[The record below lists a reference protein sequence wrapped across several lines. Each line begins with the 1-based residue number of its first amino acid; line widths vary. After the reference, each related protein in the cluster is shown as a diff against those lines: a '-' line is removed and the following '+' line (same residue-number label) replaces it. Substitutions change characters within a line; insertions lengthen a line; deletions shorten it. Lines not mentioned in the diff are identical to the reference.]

1 MEFPVSTEQ
10 LYLAYFDTLG
20 FECIINLSEI
30 DKKKM
35 WASLKG
41 EEYKM
46 PAFHM
51 IMRAKA
57 NPQRFPEIYTFW
69 SEIDYKTLLEYSR
82 DNAQGL
88 ADLLREKGN
97 PVFVTPRQ
105 KEVIK

>member
-1 MEFPVSTEQ
+1 MSTNN

-20 FECIINLSEI
+20 FECLINLSDI

-35 WASLKG
+35 WAALKG
-41 EEYKM
+41 EDYKM
-46 PAFHM
+46 PAFHL

-69 SEIDYKTLLEYSR
+69 SEIDYETLLQYTK
-82 DNAQGL
+82 DNPQGF
-88 ADLLREKGN
+88 ADLLREKGD
-97 PVFVTPRQ
+97 PVYVTPKQ

>member
-1 MEFPVSTEQ
+1 MSTDN

-20 FECIINLSEI
+20 FECILNLSDI

-41 EEYKM
+41 EDYRM
-46 PAFHM
+46 PAHHL

-69 SEIDYKTLLEYSR
+69 SSIKLKDLLEHANENPQ
-82 DNAQGL
+82 DL
-88 ADLLREKGN
+88 ANLLREKGN
-97 PVFVTPRQ
+97 PVYVTPKQ
-105 KEVIK
+105 KELIK

>member
-1 MEFPVSTEQ
+1 VSTNN

-20 FECIINLSEI
+20 FECIINLSDIE
-30 DKKKM
+30 KKKM
-35 WASLKG
+35 WAALKG
-41 EEYKM
+41 EDYRM
-46 PAFHM
+46 PAHHL

-69 SEIDYKTLLEYSR
+69 SEVDYKTLLQYTKDSPQE
-82 DNAQGL
+82 L

-97 PVFVTPRQ
+97 PVYVTPKQ

>member
-1 MEFPVSTEQ
+1 VSTSN

-20 FECIINLSEI
+20 FECVINLSDV

-35 WASLKG
+35 WAALKG
-41 EEYKM
+41 EEYSI
-46 PAFHM
+46 PAHHL

-69 SEIDYKTLLEYSR
+69 SELDSKTILSYTKECP
-82 DNAQGL
+82 QEF

-97 PVFVTPRQ
+97 PVFVTPKQ
-105 KEVIK
+105 KEIIK